1 MILFKSGSK
10 SSECW
15 FISIPAS
22 RYWSKSHSRSKAW
35 NWDWYNSLQIWR
47 IHRVF
52 SKSVVSK
59 PFNF

>member
-35 NWDWYNSLQIWR
+35 NWDWYNSSQMHWA
-47 IHRVF
+47 VF
-52 SKSVVSK
+52 FKS
-59 PFNF
+59 PWPD